1 MRIFRILD
9 KLEDKIRFGLSRWPI
24 VYTLIGGV
32 AIVLFWRGVWLTA
45 DLYPFL
51 TGPVSLAIS
60 VIVLLAIGLFVSFFI
75 GDQILISGLKQEKKI
90 TEKTESEI
98 KEESAEIHEIEKQME
113 IILRELS
120 EIKNKLDGYSK

>member
-9 KLEDKIRFGLSRWPI
+9 KLEDKIRFGLSRRPV

-51 TGPVSLAIS
+51 TGPVSLVIS

-98 KEESAEIHEIEKQME
+98 KEESAEIHEIKHQME
-113 IILRELS
+113 TILRELS